1 MRLEDI
7 IMVMEKQGED
17 AAKRLIDFAAWFET
31 LWEICG
37 DNMAALGKNIRALYE
52 TKESSAWTCPLE
64 TENSHFMARFC
75 RDEQQLRE
83 FLTGSGKEE
92 SYRLDT
98 DRSTPECLDTVR
110 ARGLTLQ
117 GAPYYLNLH
126 YEKIP
131 HAFRQGQVLHNFNGL
146 DYRVLKVLDKG
157 KLLLMS
163 IPPFGKKEGGQFLVA
178 LGAGAYRRYPLGEDF
193 SDDSIGWGV
202 EWDHGVYLGDD
213 LTAINMEALE
223 AEYGKKVSEEVPEEE
238 CEADEER

>member
-7 IMVMEKQGED
+7 IMVMEKQGEGT
-17 AAKRLIDFAAWFET
+17 ARRLIDFAAWFKT
-31 LWEICG
+31 QREICG
-37 DNMAALGKNIRALYE
+37 DNMAALGQKIQTLYE
-52 TKESSAWTCPLE
+52 TKESGAWTCPGE
-64 TENSHFMARFC
+64 MEDSHFMARFC
-75 RDEQQLRE
+75 RNEQQLRE
-83 FLTGSGKEE
+83 FLTGDGKEE
-92 SYRLDT
+92 SYCLDT

-131 HAFRQGQVLHNFNGL
+131 YTFRQGQVLHNFNGL

-163 IPPFGKKEGGQFLVA
+163 IPPFGKREGGQFLVA
-178 LGAGAYRRYPLGEDF
+178 LGANAYRRYPLGEDF
-193 SDDSIGWGV
+193 VDDSIGYGM

-223 AEYGKKVSEEVPEEE
+223 AEYGRKEPERAPEEE
-238 CEADEER
+238 CEEDAER